1 MARISAWLSVKG
13 FQAQGILPDMISC
26 PMYIR
31 MEFIPGKISGEP
43 DQNLNKQSAVR
54 RKEIRRGE
62 V

>member
-43 DQNLNKQSAVR
+43 DQNLNR
-54 RKEIRRGE
+54 RDEM
-62 V
+62 